1 METSKTKNWQINKK
15 KSLESYFSTVSHMEK
30 KLSYITL
37 NQTSLGFG
45 LTKLLSECL
54 QTERLNES
62 IMEIISHLYLVWLA
76 GSLVLSWA
84 WHRLSHLT
92 ERAVLSWHLLSFC
105 SCSLLR
111 TRRSRFCRSFQSA
124 ASFLGCFFFFWPVC
138 DLHLGLLLS
147 LSSTI
152 T

>member
-1 METSKTKNWQINKK
+1 METRKK
-15 KSLESYFSTVSHMEK
+15 KYLKVKLKIFPSKHFFHCCTHGN

-37 NQTSLGFG
+37 NQTSLCFG

-54 QTERLNES
+54 QTERLNQS

-92 ERAVLSWHLLSFC
+92 ERAVLSWRLLSFC